1 MIRRTSLTVIALVAA
16 LDMMS
21 VWSQER
27 SPYVALEDLFS
38 IDFPGEPTV
47 HESTYTTELGIVLPA
62 RVYTAE
68 DSAGRYSVTVVDWR
82 DTDALYET
90 LLDGCQDCDEAM
102 PNDIRGSALHAAFGL
117 LERGGAATY
126 LAQNT
131 VEEVRGVR
139 VHLLNEDGSRT
150 AAVSHW
156 HEYRLYIA
164 EATASGGETPERF
177 VDSIGFIDQGGTQI
191 RYQSRYAPLFPKPIQ
206 IE

>member
-1 MIRRTSLTVIALVAA
+1 MIRRTSLTVIALVVA

-102 PNDIRGSALHAAFGL
+102 PNDIRGSSSSKPLSLARHSMRHSACSNAEVKRRISHRTPSKKSGACAF
-117 LERGGAATY
+117 TC
-126 LAQNT
+126 
-131 VEEVRGVR
+131 
-139 VHLLNEDGSRT
+139 
-150 AAVSHW
+150 
-156 HEYRLYIA
+156 
-164 EATASGGETPERF
+164 
-177 VDSIGFIDQGGTQI
+177 
-191 RYQSRYAPLFPKPIQ
+191 
-206 IE
+206 